1 MNFLR
6 SILGLDQSYK
16 DELKLLKARLDESE
30 KNIEKLLDMV
40 NILAT
45 FDEKL
50 ASDVRTVAS
59 HITLMEISIM
69 NGKTRNTVSLK
80 RKSNDDDMIN

>member
-59 HITLMEISIM
+59 HIALMEISIM
-69 NGKTRNTVSLK
+69 NGKMRNTVSLK

>member
-1 MNFLR
+1 VNFLR
-6 SILGLDQSYK
+6 SILGLGQSHK
-16 DELKLLKARLDESE
+16 DEVKLLKARLDESE

-50 ASDVRTVAS
+50 ASDVRTVVS
-59 HITLMEISIM
+59 HIALMEISIM
-69 NGKTRNTVSLK
+69 NGKARDTVSLK
-80 RKSNDDDMIN
+80 RKSNDDDIIN